1 MRISECG
8 FVMDE
13 RFAISSINNPK
24 SAFRISLCGLS
35 TDARRIIRAGEHALN
50 EDHED
55 AARPLENLQASS
67 APRSFSPSEMLAC
80 AACLRA
86 NAPTRTSCL
95 YCGGALTV
103 SKASANSQ
111 RPTLRPLEKWER
123 GYNTIVAP
131 HQAGRVSEDSL
142 REIAELL
149 RLDAS
154 DLKRIL
160 ETGEALPLSRAA
172 TLDEA
177 SLIERRLGA
186 LGLRALTVSDED
198 LREEAL
204 TPKRMRAAELTQ
216 ETLVL
221 HPTGGGEARS
231 LSWSDVRLLLT
242 GRLMVRKVASEE
254 RQGRRKGGS
263 ENELINASE
272 TYADEAVLDIYSNSG
287 GWRIAANHFDFSCVG
302 QHKSLIAA
310 ENFLTLVSIMRARAS
325 LAAYDDSFTRVR
337 HALACVWKPEQNVE
351 ARGLKR
357 ERPGKYS
364 TETLTTS
371 DNEAQFTRYALLRY
385 YLLSQSHAD
394 TNT

>member
-1 MRISECG
+1 
-8 FVMDE
+8 
-13 RFAISSINNPK
+13 
-24 SAFRISLCGLS
+24 
-35 TDARRIIRAGEHALN
+35 LN
-50 EDHED
+50 EDYED
-55 AARPLENLQASS
+55 AAKPWESVGASS
-67 APRSFSPSEMLAC
+67 APRSFSPSEMLTC
-80 AACLRA
+80 VTCLRA

-95 YCGGALTV
+95 YCGGALPV
-103 SKASANSQ
+103 SMASANSQ

-123 GYNTIVAP
+123 GYNTILAP
-131 HQAGRVSEDSL
+131 HQAGRINEESL
-142 REIAELL
+142 REIAGLL

-160 ETGEALPLSRAA
+160 ETDEWLPLSRAA
-172 TLDEA
+172 TFDEA
-177 SLIERRLGA
+177 SLIERNLAR

-204 TPKRMRAAELTQ
+204 TPKRIRAAELIQ

-221 HPTGGGEARS
+221 HPTGGGEAHS
-231 LSWSDVRLLLT
+231 LSWSEVLLLVA
-242 GRLMVRKVASEE
+242 GRLMVRKVASAE

-263 ENELINASE
+263 EHELANASE
-272 TYADEAVLDIYSNSG
+272 TYADEAVLDIYSANG

-302 QHKSLIAA
+302 QQKSLIAA

-325 LAAYDDSFTRVR
+325 LATYDDSFTRVR
-337 HALACVWKPEQNVE
+337 RELARVWKPEQNVE

-371 DNEAQFTRYALLRY
+371 DNEAQFTRYALLRH
-385 YLLSQSHAD
+385 YLLPQGRTD
-394 TNT
+394 TST